1 MMCKILGVIH
11 VCSKQQTIRE
21 LNNLPYPERGVC
33 FLHAQA
39 ECLVSVTKY
48 HSWDSYKLFVA
59 YLKMINIK
67 LS

>member
-21 LNNLPYPERGVC
+21 LNNLPYPERGVG

-39 ECLVSVTKY
+39 ECLVPVTKY
-48 HSWDSYKLFVA
+48 HS
-59 YLKMINIK
+59 
-67 LS
+67 